1 MSKNILQRNWIL
13 KLYNSQKLIQCTNQF
28 QLTLEGNISESQ
40 IRHDVNCYQQWW
52 QWIPY
57 KLSKMDIWT
66 STLTHRVLFLMS
78 LKFKILHDIIGGVV
92 LEYSSTLLL
101 ARQVHNEKHRL
112 LSTGLC
118 KKLQMHFTKFLKA
131 VSLKKKRNQVAFRTI
146 CVLCSC

>member
-66 STLTHRVLFLMS
+66 STL
-78 LKFKILHDIIGGVV
+78 
-92 LEYSSTLLL
+92 
-101 ARQVHNEKHRL
+101 
-112 LSTGLC
+112 
-118 KKLQMHFTKFLKA
+118 
-131 VSLKKKRNQVAFRTI
+131 
-146 CVLCSC
+146 